1 MAEASVDEL
10 TLKFKNGQVK
20 MPDARKAR
28 AYLRKNDLTVK
39 DAVKS
44 TAPKSGRITWTIDA
58 DKPVEPEPKP
68 KAAPKAKTKTAK
80 AKVKPVK
87 AEPVEEVETE
97 DEFDDDFFDED
108 D

>member
-1 MAEASVDEL
+1 MAEVSVDEL

-28 AYLRKNDLTVK
+28 AYLRKNGLTVK
-39 DAVKS
+39 DAVKA
-44 TAPKSGRITWTIDA
+44 TAPKSGRVTWTIDA

-68 KAAPKAKTKTAK
+68 KAEPKAKVKTGK

-87 AEPVEEVETE
+87 AEPVEEVESE